1 MNSIIKS
8 EQSQNGI
15 LAITV
20 DSPAKYNALN
30 VTALQELEQELDRA
44 LSNKSVRAILLT
56 GAGDKAFVAGADIA
70 EFKTLPISE
79 SKAFAETG
87 QRVMD
92 KLENMPVP
100 VLAAVNGFAL
110 GGGCEL
116 ALACHMRIAS
126 ENAQFGLPEVK
137 LGIIPGYGGTQRLTQ
152 LVGRGK
158 ALEIMLTGN
167 PIKAQEALRIGLV
180 NQVVPIEQLIA
191 ASIALLSQM
200 IGRAPRA
207 LAMVIKAVGSQ
218 GRPDGYAVEASAFE
232 ECCQTAD
239 FQEGVSAFL
248 EKRPPAFAG
257 Q

>member
-8 EQSQNGI
+8 EQLQNGV
-15 LAITV
+15 LVLTV
-20 DSPAKYNALN
+20 TAPAKYNALSI
-30 VTALQELEQELDRA
+30 VALQELEQELDSA
-44 LSNKSVRAILLT
+44 VKDKSVKAILLT
-56 GAGDKAFVAGADIA
+56 GEGDKAFVAGADIA
-70 EFKTLPISE
+70 EFKMLPIAE

-87 QRVMD
+87 QRVMG

-180 NQVVPIEQLIA
+180 NEVVPLEQLIA
-191 ASIALLSQM
+191 TSVALLSQM
-200 IGRAPRA
+200 IDRAPRA
-207 LAMVIKAVGSQ
+207 LAMVLKAVGAQ
-218 GRPDGYAVEASAFE
+218 GRPDGYEVEASAFE

-248 EKRPPAFAG
+248 EKRPPVFTG
-257 Q
+257 R